1 MSNRKGKGQNTTRS
15 GLAEFFG
22 VAMPTID
29 HWVRTGCPAVE
40 RGGRG
45 KAWTFNTA
53 DVIAWRE
60 QKLRD
65 EAGGGV
71 QASAD
76 ELKLRQLAAKT
87 EQAELELAKARAE
100 VAPLWQIE
108 RAMEKAFAEVRAN
121 MRNIPSRAARLLIGE
136 NDEIRF
142 KRVLLE
148 EIDQALDA
156 MADADLVDEDDLQ
169 PDDDG
174 DDE

>member
-1 MSNRKGKGQNTTRS
+1 MSNRKGKGQNTTRA

-65 EAGGGV
+65 EATGTT

-87 EQAELELAKARAE
+87 AQAELELAKSKAE

-108 RAMEKAFAEVRAN
+108 KAMQKAFAEVRAN

-136 NDEIRF
+136 NDEVRF

-156 MADADLVDEDDLQ
+156 MAEADLLDNDDLEH
-169 PDDDG
+169 
-174 DDE
+174 DEETDE

>member
-1 MSNRKGKGQNTTRS
+1 MSNRKGKGQETTRA

-22 VAMPTID
+22 VSMPTID

-65 EAGGGV
+65 EANGT
-71 QASAD
+71 ATADAD
-76 ELKLRQLAAKT
+76 ELKLRHLAAKT
-87 EQAELELAKARAE
+87 AQAELELAKSKGD
-100 VAPLWQIE
+100 VAPLWQME
-108 RAMEKAFAEVRAN
+108 KAMDKAFAEVRAN

-136 NDEIRF
+136 TDETRF
-142 KRVLLE
+142 KRILLE

-156 MADADLVDEDDLQ
+156 MADADLVDEGDLDNDDN
-169 PDDDG
+169 G
-174 DDE
+174 DE